1 MNTRYSWSM
10 NRSLVVAISLFATP
24 CVALAASGPRAYVT
38 NSLSDNVSVIDLTT
52 NTVVGLPIPVGIGP
66 VKVAITPDGNTAYVV
81 NSRTGSDNVSAIDLT
96 TNTVVGSPIPV
107 GFNPLDIAITPDGTT
122 AYVVNNSPDNVS
134 VLDLTTNTVVGSPIP
149 VGTNPSGI
157 AITPDGNTAYVPN
170 FLSDDV
176 SVIDLTT
183 NTVVGL
189 PILVGIKPHDI
200 AITPDGNTAY
210 VVNIGSGNV
219 SVINLTT
226 NAVVGSIH
234 VGSGPWRIAITPDGS
249 TAYVAVSGRHEISMI
264 DVATNAV
271 VGTIPVINPSS
282 IAFTPDGTTA
292 YVVISQPYTIVS
304 VIDVAARAVVGTIP
318 VGNGPSGITIALFNP
333 VLPIDIDIKPNSD
346 PNSINLCS
354 NGAVPIA
361 ILGSGTLDVLD
372 INTDSLRFADASI
385 KVVGRKDPHQLCSY
399 EDVNGD
405 FITDLVCHFLT
416 TDIAG
421 IDGESSFA
429 TLNGELG
436 GGTAIEGSDSV
447 NIVKDTCK

>member
-24 CVALAASGPRAYVT
+24 CVALAASELRAYVT
-38 NSLSDNVSVIDLTT
+38 NSLSDNVSVLDLTT
-52 NTVVGLPIPVGIGP
+52 NTVVGLPISVGIGP

-81 NSRTGSDNVSAIDLT
+81 NSRTGSDNVSAI
-96 TNTVVGSPIPV
+96 
-107 GFNPLDIAITPDGTT
+107 
-122 AYVVNNSPDNVS
+122 
-134 VLDLTTNTVVGSPIP
+134 DLTTNTVVGSPIP

-405 FITDLVCHFLT
+405 FFTDLVCHFLT